1 MVTAVLIENPLRADK
16 RTVEVLEA
24 GGTLGDALPDHW
36 TAWVA
41 RVNGVEREG
50 DYVLDPE
57 DYVVAIQRPGDPV
70 TIITNILISLAISAV
85 FALLFPAPKPP
96 NARDDESSPTYTF
109 GGITNNRAEG
119 QPIPVIYGRMKSG
132 GTIVNEF
139 IETRGIPPKD
149 TLRQMISVGEG
160 EVESVG
166 GVSSDTPAALPLTDA
181 TIPNEVFINGNPAQ
195 NFSGVKAWVR
205 LGTNQQEVIPGFNET
220 RSVFAVGSN
229 LISDES
235 DISASQTAVLVSG
248 FSISGDDEFTSVN
261 DAIWDANEVSF
272 DFADEEV
279 DGFVITLNMPQG
291 FYGTNTSTGAT
302 TSAFLGYQVRYIELD
317 GSGVPIASGGYNS
330 DGYVRLPVEGP
341 FPLRERRPFQVQ
353 FSGRFQDPQNY
364 SPSTPGKALF
374 TDAGRTGANASYAVG
389 TGGYS
394 SGFEIPHLAG
404 FAWIK
409 LSAAGEYRICS
420 SETPSPQRGFRFGIR
435 LISGKHVLALRIGRG
450 SRFLEYVAGRIT
462 QGSTIAVP
470 ATSLADGLLDENA
483 IDQWVHVGFAYRQNE
498 SITLFVN
505 GRSVPTVKDEGVGSP
520 GEIDLEWTRQPIL
533 VGGHLTNGNQQ
544 GDFLVDELKLYDAPM
559 GAGDANADFGSGSGT
574 VGPALGLDN
583 EMFFRGVYDDAS
595 GNNFATSPE
604 TWFATT
610 PTLNGTGTTSG
621 TAVGYVRSGAGGNL
635 KRSRYRL
642 EILRTTRTSTK
653 STVGNDVEV
662 SDMQSVI
669 SDSFTYPN
677 AALIGLEIDASEQL
691 NSGIPTTTAIVK
703 GRRCPI
709 WDGASTAAPAV
720 RYEWTANPAWIALE
734 LITNRRYGL
743 GRFYDLA
750 SVDLVNWKAWADYC
764 DEVVFDGRPRITI
777 DNTGGT
783 GNVSDFYF
791 SNALTDP
798 DTGDT
803 RGEIWFEIDILD
815 QGSLQSTWQV
825 GRYLRF
831 SGLPDATNPAVDNDP
846 NSPDGEGYEIFSV
859 ELIDG
864 VWTLKCYWDRTDETD
879 PWTSGNRLG
888 ADELAG
894 GVTDLDG
901 AKVEGGQYRFE
912 FNGVFDKIQPAW
924 DALLDIMATG
934 RAAPVPLGSE
944 LSLRWSRPRSAI
956 GVLTPSNIIEDS
968 FTCDFSSERTRPNS
982 LTLNILDAEQGFEP
996 VPVQVQSD
1004 DLDSI
1009 TNQSFVRQENQQLFG
1024 VTDSGQAERHG
1035 NYILN
1040 INENQRRS
1048 GTFRAALDALPYQV
1062 GDLLR
1067 ISSDVLPRGDAGRT
1081 LASSSPTKAA
1091 ALLSREAFSSGD
1103 WTASNVTVTANTAT
1117 DPLGGGAVADSAV
1130 PTVANGYIS
1139 QDLDFPSNGEGWVS
1153 VSLLVDASL
1162 GATKMRLGLVTDRA
1176 EIIVRF
1182 DLAAHTVAVAQS
1194 VDLPARGRIQSMGG
1208 AWHYV
1213 QGSWYVK
1220 ASDGELTT
1228 NTLRLKIYPD
1238 SPTGTNGCRLSKIT
1252 ATQSEYGALFVP
1264 DRGVVIDREV
1274 TISGAASVYVQD
1286 LRGQLVSGSVSTSL
1300 TPNGTYYPGDV
1311 IWIQSNLVSIPTRG
1325 CPYIVAATA
1334 DQLVVE
1340 ISGISR
1346 SPDLSA
1352 EFSWVE
1358 YVDSAYQDDATEDGN
1373 RDQTILDYPGQFL
1386 VNPGVT
1392 AGVSGGGVDT
1402 MTQTSPGVFV
1412 TSVEMTWENPVEAE
1426 QSMIG
1431 SRIFV
1436 REHVAGQDDNGGWRQ
1451 VADVQGVQTRAT
1463 VTLEGARA
1471 GEFYEFSVVPR
1482 LPGLSLLLPR
1492 QGARFVQR
1500 IRGLAWRPLDPT
1512 AITGTQEGRELVYAA
1527 TFEENS
1533 GESLQ
1538 RVPRTE
1544 FRRGGWILGQPVALT
1559 AEGSPSVTSSDTF
1572 EELSG
1577 ETVGTI
1583 YGRSLNRANV
1593 YGAALEVDTG
1603 YAALKGTGTPNLQF
1617 DAEEKWETATSG
1629 GWVTAIP
1636 GVNGPFVTDLTENA
1650 AGYLEFDGSALTG
1663 NFRTSFDATQVVG
1676 VGQSQQ
1682 PRPLLVMAA
1691 VRAEQVHPVTLD
1703 ELPYAL
1709 GSLEMQR
1716 WSFEGPTEV
1725 ADDDLANCTLELQ
1738 IRVNVDGTS
1747 SGWSEYEPFRCGVF
1761 NCVDFQLRLYATR
1774 PSTDYQIKIHQL
1786 HTNVAVPLKAAS
1798 DTDTQLG
1805 FHRDEIL

>member
-16 RTVEVLEA
+16 RTIEVLEA
-24 GGTLGDALPDHW
+24 GGSLEDALPGHW
-36 TAWVA
+36 AAWVA

-50 DYVLDPE
+50 DYVLEPE

-70 TIITNILISLAISAV
+70 TVITNLLISLAISAV
-85 FALLFPAPKPP
+85 FALLFPPPKLKLE
-96 NARDDESSPTYTF
+96 RDDESSPTYTF

-149 TLRQMISVGEG
+149 TLRQMISFGEG

-166 GVSSDTPAALPLTDA
+166 GVSSDTPAAVPLTDA
-181 TIPNEVFINGNPAQ
+181 TIPNEVFINGNPAL

-220 RSVFAVGSN
+220 RSTFLIGSS
-229 LISDES
+229 LISDSS
-235 DISASQTAVLVSG
+235 DISAGSTANLVSG
-248 FSISGDDEFTSVN
+248 FSISGVDEFTGANNAV
-261 DAIWDANEVSF
+261 WDANAVSF

-341 FPLRERRPFQVQ
+341 FPLSERRPFQVQ
-353 FSGRFQDPQNY
+353 FSGRFQDPQQY
-364 SPSTPGKALF
+364 VPAGPGKALF
-374 TDAGRTGANASYAVG
+374 TRAGTSGANASYAVA
-389 TGGYS
+389 TGGYPT
-394 SGFEIPHLAG
+394 GFEIPHLSG
-404 FAWIK
+404 FAWIY
-409 LSAAGEYRICS
+409 LTAVGEYCICR
-420 SETPSPQRGFRFGIR
+420 ENTNSPKRGFRFGIR
-435 LISGKHVLALRIGRG
+435 RVDFDGSYVLAFRLGDG
-450 SRFLEYVAGRIT
+450 SNFAEYAAGSELDDFDYIPP
-462 QGSTIAVP
+462 GSPEFGNFSRPGGT
-470 ATSLADGLLDENA
+470 NR
-483 IDQWVHVGFAYRQNE
+483 WFHVGFKTVQNG
-498 SITLFVN
+498 SPRLFVN
-505 GRSVPTVKDEGVGSP
+505 GRVVSSTIISGATSS
-520 GEIDLEWTRQPIL
+520 DLVWTRVPLL
-533 VGGHLTNGNQQ
+533 VGGHLTGGTQA
-544 GDFLVDELKLYDAPM
+544 GDFLVDELKLYDLPLTSE
-559 GAGDANADFGSGSGT
+559 DANADYAGGDGT
-574 VGPALGLDN
+574 AGPALGLDD
-583 EMFFRGVYDDAS
+583 ELFFRGVYDDTS
-595 GNNFATSPE
+595 GDNFATSSE
-604 TWFATT
+604 QWFATT
-610 PTLNGTGTTSG
+610 PTLNGAGTTSG
-621 TAVGYVRSGAGGNL
+621 VATGRVRSGATGAL

-653 STVGNDVEV
+653 STVGNDAEV
-662 SDMQSVI
+662 ADMQSVI

-691 NSGIPTTTAIVK
+691 NNGVPVTTAIVK
-703 GRRCPI
+703 GRKCPI
-709 WDGASTAAPAV
+709 WDGASTLIPAV

-777 DNTGGT
+777 DNTGGI

-803 RGEIWFEIDILD
+803 RGEIWFEIDIRD
-815 QGSLQSTWQV
+815 QGSLESTWEV

-859 ELIDG
+859 ELLNG
-864 VWTLKCYWDRTDETD
+864 VWTIKCYWDRTDETD

-888 ADELAG
+888 ADELVG

-901 AKVEGGQYRFE
+901 AKVEGGHYRFE

-934 RAAPVPLGSE
+934 RATPVPLGSE

-1040 INENQRRS
+1040 INKNQRRS

-1067 ISSDVLPRGDAGRT
+1067 ISSDVLPRGDAGRA
-1081 LASSSPTKAA
+1081 LASSSPSKAT
-1091 ALLSREAFSSGD
+1091 ALLSREAFNSGD

-1117 DPLGGGAVADSAV
+1117 DPLGGGAVADSVV

-1139 QDLDFPSNGEGWVS
+1139 QDLDFPSNDEGWVS

-1162 GATKMRLGLVTDRA
+1162 GATRVRLGLVTDRA
-1176 EIIVRF
+1176 ETIVRF
-1182 DLAAHTVAVAQS
+1182 DLAAHTVEVAQS

-1220 ASDGELTT
+1220 ASDGKLTT

-1252 ATQSEYGALFVP
+1252 ATQAEYGALFEP

-1300 TPNGTYYPGDV
+1300 TPNATYYPGDV
-1311 IWIQSNLVSIPTRG
+1311 IWFQSSLASIPTRG

-1373 RDQTILDYPGQFL
+1373 RDQTILDYPGQFI
-1386 VNPGVT
+1386 VNQGVT
-1392 AGVSGGGVDT
+1392 VGVSKGGSDT
-1402 MTQTSPGVFV
+1402 LTQTSPGVFV
-1412 TSVEMTWENPVEAE
+1412 TSVTLSWENPAEAE
-1426 QSMIG
+1426 QTMIG

-1436 REHVAGQDDNGGWRQ
+1436 REYVSGQDSNGGWRQ
-1451 VADVQGVQTRAT
+1451 VADVQGVQSSAT
-1463 VTLEGARA
+1463 ITLEGAQT
-1471 GEFYEFSVVPR
+1471 GEVYEFSVVPR
-1482 LPGLSLLLPR
+1482 VPGLSLLLPR
-1492 QGARFVQR
+1492 QGVWCDVR
-1500 IRGLAWRPLDPT
+1500 IRGLAYRPLDPT
-1512 AITGTQEGRELVYAA
+1512 AITATQEGRELVYAA
-1527 TFEENS
+1527 TFEENT

-1538 RVPRTE
+1538 RVLRTE

-1559 AEGSPSVTSSDTF
+1559 AEGSPSVISSDTF

-1617 DAEEKWETATSG
+1617 DAEEKWETATGG
-1629 GWVTAIP
+1629 GWFTSP
-1636 GVNGPFVTDLTENA
+1636 SGVDGPFVTDLTENA

-1663 NFRTSFDATQVVG
+1663 NFRTSFDSTQVVG
-1676 VGQSQQ
+1676 IGQSQQ
-1682 PRPLLVMAA
+1682 PRPLLIMAA
-1691 VRAEQVHPVTLD
+1691 VRAEQVHPITFGD
-1703 ELPYAL
+1703 LPVAL
-1709 GSLEMQR
+1709 GGLQMQR

-1747 SGWSEYEPFRCGVF
+1747 DGWSAYEPFRCGVF

-1774 PSTDYQIKIHQL
+1774 PTTDYQIKIHQF
-1786 HTNVAVPLKAAS
+1786 HTNVAVPLKGANE
-1798 DTDTQLG
+1798 TDTQLG
-1805 FHRDEIL
+1805 FHRDEVL